1 MLLLLRGYTAGL
13 RVSAVGFGV
22 CCGVRCWRWVV
33 VVGSLWGC
41 SCWRWPGTQTV
52 RAETALMVPSG
63 CEGRNQMFHC
73 HTVRAADTPEVSW
86 RKDMWVLLLG
96 EGSEGLSAVPAR
108 WEAVL
113 SRGAGSCAARGSVGH
128 AERGAVLAGLPAW
141 CKPSSI
147 RAGGTSRMGP
157 SHLGMRSGCKGL
169 QCGVW
174 WCDPRSVAVQL

>member
-1 MLLLLRGYTAGL
+1 
-13 RVSAVGFGV
+13 
-22 CCGVRCWRWVV
+22 
-33 VVGSLWGC
+33 
-41 SCWRWPGTQTV
+41 
-52 RAETALMVPSG
+52 
-63 CEGRNQMFHC
+63 MFHC